1 MRCGVSTKSP
11 VPARP
16 DGPER
21 LDVFGEW
28 GQVEQFPI
36 AVPF

>member
-1 MRCGVSTKSP
+1 MAILT
-11 VPARP
+11 VPARQ

-21 LDVFGEW
+21 LDVFGV
-28 GQVEQFPI
+28 GSQGEQFPV